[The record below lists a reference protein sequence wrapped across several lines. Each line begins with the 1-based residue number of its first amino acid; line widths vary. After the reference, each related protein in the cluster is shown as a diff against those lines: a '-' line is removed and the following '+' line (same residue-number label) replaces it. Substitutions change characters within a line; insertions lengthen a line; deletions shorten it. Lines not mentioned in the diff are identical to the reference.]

1 MDRQG
6 SNKTKAKNW
15 LHRFLKI
22 KNRFQERSSMSDFDS
37 DVYKKQ
43 GFENSES
50 KSHRNSFRRSLKKMH
65 TRVKSCMFS
74 QESTTAKRPMTISE
88 LPCTSRIL
96 EPTIPVAEI
105 YEHSNCALLRSS
117 TPPPI
122 PERTRPV
129 EEPQPDS
136 PRESSPVE
144 LRTHRIPTDEI
155 ISLSN
160 CYWYWGPMPTAEAE
174 EKLQFKPDG
183 TFLVRDSAST
193 NYLFSISFRSVGKTM
208 HARIE
213 YSRGRYNLC
222 GTYAEGFTTVTELIQ
237 DAMKTSE
244 NGIYCYSRRGEQAS
258 EFPVRLTKPISRYEE
273 VRSLK
278 HLCKFVIRQ
287 YTNMNDIP
295 KLPLPTVL
303 HGYLLEKPYF

>member
-1 MDRQG
+1 MERQG
-6 SNKTKAKNW
+6 SNKNKAKNW
-15 LHRFLKI
+15 LHRFLKL
-22 KNRFQERSSMSDFDS
+22 KNRFQERSDFDS
-37 DVYKKQ
+37 DVYTKQ
-43 GFENSES
+43 GFEPPES
-50 KSHRNSFRRSLKKMH
+50 KSHRSSFRRSLKKMH

-74 QESTTAKRPMTISE
+74 QENATPKRPVTISE
-88 LPCTSRIL
+88 VPCTSRIP
-96 EPTIPVAEI
+96 EATIPVAEI
-105 YEHSNCALLRSS
+105 YEHSNCALLGGS

-122 PERTRPV
+122 PVRVPEAPV
-129 EEPQPDS
+129 EM
-136 PRESSPVE
+136 
-144 LRTHRIPTDEI
+144 RTHRIPTDEI

-183 TFLVRDSAST
+183 TFLVRDSGST

-244 NGIYCYSRRGEQAS
+244 NGIYCYSRRGEQAY

>member
-1 MDRQG
+1 MDQQG
-6 SNKTKAKNW
+6 SNKKKAKNW
-15 LHRFLKI
+15 LHRFLRM
-22 KNRFQERSSMSDFDS
+22 KNRFQDRSSVSDIDP
-37 DVYKKQ
+37 DMYRKQ
-43 GFENSES
+43 SFENPDP
-50 KSHRNSFRRSLKKMH
+50 KTHRNSFRRSLKKMH

-74 QESTTAKRPMTISE
+74 QDAIPKRPVTITE
-88 LPCTSRIL
+88 VPCTSRFPEIL
-96 EPTIPVAEI
+96 EHPSPEYYV
-105 YEHSNCALLRSS
+105 
-117 TPPPI
+117 TPPS
-122 PERTRPV
+122 PEPEYFVPPPRPEPEEEPAPRPV
-129 EEPQPDS
+129 
-136 PRESSPVE
+136 RESPPEV
-144 LRTHRIPTDEI
+144 RHRIPTDEI

-213 YSRGRYNLC
+213 YSRGKYNLC
-222 GTYAEGFTTVTELIQ
+222 GTYSEGFTTVTELIQ

-244 NGIYCYSRRGEQAS
+244 NGVYCYSRRGEQAF

-303 HGYLLEKPYF
+303 HGYLQEKPYF